1 MSRYCLYVIA
11 VFVKSICIV
20 LLVSLLSTYVLDS
33 PTPVEI
39 RIFDFEIHD
48 ENNLIIATEI
58 ETTGEQ
64 DEDIQDGTSS
74 KNPLKIYTN

>member
-1 MSRYCLYVIA
+1 MSLLSLSNC
-11 VFVKSICIV
+11 ICIV

-48 ENNLIIATEI
+48 ENNFMSGTGI
-58 ETTGEQ
+58 ETNGEQ
-64 DEDIQDGTSS
+64 DEDILDGTSS
-74 KNPLKIYTN
+74 KN

>member
-1 MSRYCLYVIA
+1 MSLLSLSNC
-11 VFVKSICIV
+11 ICIV

-48 ENNLIIATEI
+48 ENCLMITTEI
-58 ETTGEQ
+58 ETNGEQ
-64 DEDIQDGTSS
+64 DEDILNETSS
-74 KNPLKIYTN
+74 KK